1 MDSSMQKEVKKIK
14 TKAAPGACCTAE
26 SKSPFNSQAC
36 PLRPMPGSE
45 MKIQENPS
53 RKQHS
58 NLHTGSLIS
67 PASSCLACPSAGEL
81 YQLLQQ
87 RASGD
92 TTGIHH
98 HPQGDGR
105 QRAPVCA
112 HPDAFCAIWKAGLCT
127 QPRLP
132 PSCLPAVMHGS
143 LGCMVTAH
151 LVCSNADM
159 QCKQSLIRTALRCSV
174 ELFPRCW
181 SPVRCLPVLPTPG
194 AVRCSTA
201 GSFVCSGCCFIPT

>member
-1 MDSSMQKEVKKIK
+1 MQLCCASVSLPLSLSTAFPCFWLYRVPDCSEGWGLPGCMTDSGMQKEVKNIKIK
-14 TKAAPGACCTAE
+14 VAPGACCTAE

-45 MKIQENPS
+45 TKIQENHS
-53 RKQHS
+53 REQRS
-58 NLHTGSLIS
+58 NLHTGSLIL
-67 PASSCLACPSAGEL
+67 PASSCLARPSAGEL
-81 YQLLQQ
+81 YQLLQR

-98 HPQGDGR
+98 HPQGNGR

-127 QPRLP
+127 QPRPP
-132 PSCLPAVMHGS
+132 PSHLPAVMHGS

-159 QCKQSLIRTALRCSV
+159 QCK
-174 ELFPRCW
+174 
-181 SPVRCLPVLPTPG
+181 
-194 AVRCSTA
+194 
-201 GSFVCSGCCFIPT
+201 